1 MKYCSNC
8 FLPSTKPQLTF
19 NEKGICSA
27 CLNYWNRPN
36 IDWKKRKDT
45 FLDIIHEIKKNNHS
59 NNWDC
64 VVPVSGGKD
73 STYQA
78 LKLREL
84 GLNPLCVTATTCDLS
99 ELGRKN
105 IENLKQL
112 GFDYIEF
119 STNPLVRKKLNKI
132 GLEMIGDISWPEHI
146 SINTIPITI
155 ALKYDI
161 NLIIWG
167 ENSQNEYGGL
177 DNAAKARE
185 LTWEWL
191 MQFAGFVGLRI
202 SDIEG
207 MYGLEKKDLI
217 PYYYPSMEEIK
228 KAKIQS
234 LFLGYF
240 FPWSGYENY
249 EYVMKHGFTTYD
261 KWVEG
266 SYENYENL
274 DNFQTGIHDY
284 FKFLKF
290 GWSRATDILSMAIRR
305 KQISRAQAF
314 EIIKERDGKYPSSY
328 LGKSLKQILSHI
340 DMSIEEFDSICDKF
354 TNKEIF
360 LCNNKG
366 ELIKDESK
374 SLIKKKYD
382 N

>member
-119 STNPLVRKKLNKI
+119 STNPLVRKKLNRI

>member
-1 MKYCSNC
+1 MKYCTNC

-19 NEKGICSA
+19 DENGVCSA

-45 FLDIIHEIKKNNHS
+45 FLNIINEIKKNQS

-191 MQFAGFVGLRI
+191 MQFAGFVGLRV

-207 MYGLEKKDLI
+207 LYGLEKKDLI

-240 FPWSGYENY
+240 FPWSGYENF

-266 SYENYENL
+266 SYGNYENL

-340 DMSIEEFDSICDKF
+340 DMSIDEFDSICDKF
-354 TNKEIF
+354 TNKDIF

>member
-1 MKYCSNC
+1 M
-8 FLPSTKPQLTF
+8 
-19 NEKGICSA
+19 
-27 CLNYWNRPN
+27 
-36 IDWKKRKDT
+36 
-45 FLDIIHEIKKNNHS
+45 
-59 NNWDC
+59 
-64 VVPVSGGKD
+64 
-73 STYQA
+73 
-78 LKLREL
+78 
-84 GLNPLCVTATTCDLS
+84 TATTCDLS

-105 IENLKQL
+105 IENLKHL

-119 STNPLVRKKLNKI
+119 STNPLVRKKLNRI

-146 SINTIPITI
+146 SINTLPITI
-155 ALKYDI
+155 AIKYDI

-217 PYYYPSMEEIK
+217 PFYYPSMEEIK

-249 EYVMKHGFTTYD
+249 EYVIKHGFTTYD

-266 SYENYENL
+266 SYGNYENL

-328 LGKSLKQILSHI
+328 LGKPLKQILSHI

>member
-1 MKYCSNC
+1 MKYCTNC

-19 NEKGICSA
+19 DENGVCSA

-45 FLDIIHEIKKNNHS
+45 FLNIINEIKKNQS

-119 STNPLVRKKLNKI
+119 STNPLVRKKLNRI

-191 MQFAGFVGLRI
+191 MQFAGFVGLRV

-207 MYGLEKKDLI
+207 LYGLEKKDLI

-240 FPWSGYENY
+240 FPWSGYENF

-266 SYENYENL
+266 SYGNYENL

-305 KQISRAQAF
+305 KQISRVQAF

-340 DMSIEEFDSICDKF
+340 DMSIDEFDSICDKF
-354 TNKEIF
+354 TNKDIF

>member
-1 MKYCSNC
+1 MRYCSNC

-36 IDWKKRKDT
+36 IDWEKRKDT
-45 FLDIIHEIKKNNHS
+45 FLGIINEIKKNNHS

-167 ENSQNEYGGL
+167 ENSQNEYGGP

-266 SYENYENL
+266 SYGNYENL

-328 LGKSLKQILSHI
+328 LGKSLKQILSDI
-340 DMSIEEFDSICDKF
+340 NMSIEEFDSICDKF

>member
-45 FLDIIHEIKKNNHS
+45 FLEIIHEIKKNNHS

-119 STNPLVRKKLNKI
+119 STNPLVRKKLNRI

>member
-1 MKYCSNC
+1 MKYCNNC

-19 NEKGICSA
+19 DEKGICSA

-45 FLDIIHEIKKNNHS
+45 FLNIIHEIKKKNHS

-105 IENLKQL
+105 IENLKHL

-119 STNPLVRKKLNKI
+119 STNPLVRKKLNRI

-155 ALKYDI
+155 AIKYDI

-217 PYYYPSMEEIK
+217 PFYYPSMEEIK

-249 EYVMKHGFTTYD
+249 EYAIKHGFTTYD

-266 SYENYENL
+266 SYGNYENL
-274 DNFQTGIHDY
+274 DNFQTSIHDY

-340 DMSIEEFDSICDKF
+340 DMNIEEFDSICDKF
-354 TNKEIF
+354 TNKDIF

-366 ELIKDESK
+366 ELIKDENK

>member
-8 FLPSTKPQLTF
+8 CLPSTKPQLTF

-45 FLDIIHEIKKNNHS
+45 FLNIINEIKKNQS

-119 STNPLVRKKLNKI
+119 STNPLVRKKLNRI

-191 MQFAGFVGLRI
+191 MQFAGFVGLRV

-207 MYGLEKKDLI
+207 LYGLEKKDLI

-240 FPWSGYENY
+240 FPWSGYENF

-266 SYENYENL
+266 SYGNYENL

-305 KQISRAQAF
+305 KQISRVQAF

-340 DMSIEEFDSICDKF
+340 DMSIDEFDSICDKF
-354 TNKEIF
+354 TNKDIF

-366 ELIKDESK
+366 ELNKDESK
-374 SLIKKKYD
+374 SLIKKRYD

>member
-45 FLDIIHEIKKNNHS
+45 FLEIIHEIKKNNHS

-119 STNPLVRKKLNKI
+119 STNPLVRKKLNRI

-240 FPWSGYENY
+240 FPWSGYENF

>member
-1 MKYCSNC
+1 MKYCTNC

-19 NEKGICSA
+19 DENGVCSA

-45 FLDIIHEIKKNNHS
+45 FLNIINEIKKNQS

-119 STNPLVRKKLNKI
+119 STNPLVRKKLNRI

-284 FKFLKF
+284 FKFLKC

>member
-1 MKYCSNC
+1 
-8 FLPSTKPQLTF
+8 
-19 NEKGICSA
+19 
-27 CLNYWNRPN
+27 
-36 IDWKKRKDT
+36 
-45 FLDIIHEIKKNNHS
+45 
-59 NNWDC
+59 
-64 VVPVSGGKD
+64 
-73 STYQA
+73 
-78 LKLREL
+78 
-84 GLNPLCVTATTCDLS
+84 
-99 ELGRKN
+99 
-105 IENLKQL
+105 
-112 GFDYIEF
+112 
-119 STNPLVRKKLNKI
+119 
-132 GLEMIGDISWPEHI
+132 
-146 SINTIPITI
+146 
-155 ALKYDI
+155 
-161 NLIIWG
+161 
-167 ENSQNEYGGL
+167 
-177 DNAAKARE
+177 
-185 LTWEWL
+185 
-191 MQFAGFVGLRI
+191 
-202 SDIEG
+202 

>member
-45 FLDIIHEIKKNNHS
+45 FLEIIHEIKKNNHS

-119 STNPLVRKKLNKI
+119 STNPLVRKKLNRI

-340 DMSIEEFDSICDKF
+340 DMSIEEFDTICDKF